1 MTYVTFLLATSVAF
15 GWLLVLAG
23 FRQGHWLIGLGLVL
37 ARVLGA
43 IGDRYFFEIGALWVV
58 AWVFERILQAALHE
72 NGLGRSGLPRW
83 LPLAG
88 GMAGAGIG
96 LVLSGNQTATLYGA
110 FLGALVAGWLR
121 GAGELRHLSPLFWVS
136 EFVRVLSLFVSAV
149 WLIFRLT

>member
-1 MTYVTFLLATSVAF
+1 MTFLLATSVAF

-37 ARVLGA
+37 ARLSGS
-43 IGDRYFFEIGALWVV
+43 IGNRYFAEIGALWLV
-58 AWVFERILQAALHE
+58 AWLFERILQSAVNE
-72 NGLGRSGLPRW
+72 NGLGRGLPRW

-88 GMAGAGIG
+88 GLAGAGIG
-96 LVLSGNQTATLYGA
+96 LLLSGNQTATLYGG
-110 FLGALVAGWLR
+110 FLGALVAGWIR
-121 GAGELRHLSPLFWVS
+121 GAGELRHLSPLFWIS